1 MCIEMLFI
9 LLTLY
14 ALRIAIK
21 SEPEPLAQYNLLM
34 KELTSLQRLE
44 FSNLNIERT
53 LRPAALYKKK
63 TN

>member
-1 MCIEMLFI
+1 MLFI